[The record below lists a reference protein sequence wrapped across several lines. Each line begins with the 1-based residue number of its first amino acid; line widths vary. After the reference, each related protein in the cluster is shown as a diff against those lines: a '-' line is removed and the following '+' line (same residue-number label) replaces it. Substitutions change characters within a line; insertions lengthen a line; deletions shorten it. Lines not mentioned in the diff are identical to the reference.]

1 MSFGKTCF
9 SLNVHKLGCN
19 TPASEA
25 IYFFPA
31 YFDKMFHLMVQKSK
45 NENFDS
51 PPSVTAGGF
60 VRTSCPTL
68 R

>member
-1 MSFGKTCF
+1 MSFGKTSF

-31 YFDKMFHLMVQKSK
+31 YFECNYKMFHFMVQKTPK
-45 NENFDS
+45 I
-51 PPSVTAGGF
+51 
-60 VRTSCPTL
+60 
-68 R
+68 